1 MLQPEGWGTATQAAT
16 SGYYTVLEALAFGQL
31 TSFGFSF
38 LGSSRSLILVLL
50 SEDLLS
56 CA

>member
-1 MLQPEGWGTATQAAT
+1 MLHPEGWGTATQAAT